1 MTPILLVVAVLLA
14 ACSSGSDAEKDAGGA
29 PTTVAGGT
37 TDGSSGG
44 DGPSGT
50 DADCDWSIEAP
61 STTFIVDRCGRAV
74 ILRGV
79 NVESSSKG
87 DSQDDDHFPASDP
100 ALQEKFGTE
109 WGWNSVRFLVFWG
122 AIEPEKGVYDENYL
136 DEVEAWVDRYE
147 AMGIH
152 VVLDMHQDLY
162 GWTVGFDGAP
172 DWAVDTQGH
181 PIAPP
186 ANEGA
191 WWLRGADPA
200 VQAAYQAF
208 WNPADGDTELQD
220 HYLGALKHLAER
232 FADHPAVIGY
242 DVMNEPAFANG
253 DLNATLAIAGQAEAG
268 EFHNENLTN
277 FMNRGI
283 AAIREVSPDQY
294 VFVEPTS
301 LINYFPYEG
310 DLIEDDI
317 VDPREGQPR
326 LVYAGHLYEPTVHE
340 GEGYPTESTYVDE
353 WFDLR
358 PPEAEAMSAALWFGE
373 WGGAPDQDRMDVF
386 VEDVLSAADRTMSGW
401 AWWSWDPGGWS
412 PIDGDGEVSANGV
425 ALRRVQPRAVAGLPT
440 SFAWD
445 PDEQVFTLAWTPN
458 PKVTAPTEIAVPA
471 SLFADGFVVVLDG
484 EEIADPEH
492 DAATSTLR
500 IPSDAGVAGGT
511 TSGAHEL
518 CIAPAG
524 STACT

>member
-1 MTPILLVVAVLLA
+1 MTPILLAAAVLLA
-14 ACSSGSDAEKDAGGA
+14 ACSSGSDAEQDAA
-29 PTTVAGGT
+29 EASTTVAGSP
-37 TDGSSGG
+37 TDGTGA
-44 DGPSGT
+44 PGT
-50 DADCDWSIEAP
+50 DAGCDWSVEAP

-87 DSQDDDHFPASDP
+87 DAQDDDHFPASDP

-122 AIEPEKGVYDENYL
+122 AIEPEKGTYDEAYL
-136 DEVEAWVDRYE
+136 DEVERWMDRYE

-162 GWTVGFDGAP
+162 GWKVGFDGAP

-186 ANEGA
+186 ATEGA

-253 DLNATLAIAGQAEAG
+253 DLDATLAIAGQAAVG
-268 EFHNENLTN
+268 EFHNENLTG
-277 FMNRGI
+277 FMNRSI
-283 AAIREVSPDQY
+283 AAVREVSNDQY

-310 DLIEDDI
+310 DLIEDEI
-317 VDPREGQPR
+317 VDPREGQAR

-340 GEGYPTESTYVDE
+340 GAGYPAESTYVEE

-386 VEDVLSAADRTMSGW
+386 LEDVLSAADRTMSGW
-401 AWWSWDPGGWS
+401 AYWSWDPGGWS
-412 PIDGDGEVSANGV
+412 PIDGEGALSTNGV

-445 PDEQVFTLAWTPN
+445 PKASTFTLAWTPN
-458 PKVTAPTEIAVPA
+458 AKVTAPTEIAVPTA
-471 SLFADGFVVVLDG
+471 LFPEGYVVVLDG
-484 EEIADPEH
+484 EEIAEPDH

-500 IPSDAGVAGGT
+500 IPADAG
-511 TSGAHEL
+511 SGSGDHEL
-518 CIAPAG
+518 CIAPTG
-524 STACT
+524 STACA